1 MKYGEDFIRAYRAF
15 RESVDF
21 STGGILPELDSLIWC
36 MLAGVPE
43 VPADEDTSPGAPVT
57 AIDQRVAILKAVFVE
72 VNGDQTDEF
81 IDRGLIRYD
90 RASEMAKKML
100 KEEVSPEPDLDKLY

>member
-1 MKYGEDFIRAYRAF
+1 MKYSEDFIRAYRDF

-21 STGGILPELDSLIWC
+21 STGGILPELDNLIWC

-43 VPADEDTSPGAPVT
+43 VPADEDASPDAPVT

-81 IDRGLIRYD
+81 IDLGLIRYD
-90 RASEMAKKML
+90 RASEMAKKLL
-100 KEEVSPEPDLDKLY
+100 KEEVSPEPDLD

>member
-21 STGGILPELDSLIWC
+21 GTGGILPELDSLIWC

-43 VPADEDTSPGAPVT
+43 VPADEDMSPDAPVT

-72 VNGDQTDEF
+72 VNGDQGDEF

-90 RASEMAKKML
+90 RASEMAKKLL
-100 KEEVSPEPDLDKLY
+100 KEEDSPEPDLD

>member
-1 MKYGEDFIRAYRAF
+1 MMKYSEDFIKAYRTF

-21 STGGILPELDSLIWC
+21 STGGILPELDNLIWC

-43 VPADEDTSPGAPVT
+43 VPADEDTSPDAPVI

-72 VNGDQTDEF
+72 VNGDQPDEF
-81 IDRGLIRYD
+81 IDRGLVRYD
-90 RASEMAKKML
+90 RACEMAKKFL
-100 KEEVSPEPDLDKLY
+100 KEEGSPELD